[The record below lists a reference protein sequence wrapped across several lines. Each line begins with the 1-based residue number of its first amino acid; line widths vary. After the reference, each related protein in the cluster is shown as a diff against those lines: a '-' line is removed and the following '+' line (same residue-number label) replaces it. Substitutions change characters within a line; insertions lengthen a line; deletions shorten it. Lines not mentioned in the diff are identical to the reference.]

1 MEEYSKERFESIKK
15 GVKMD
20 KKSILIYSDKSEQ
33 VDLLTDE
40 QAGRLFKSLLSYAL
54 NGTPLQTEDKLIRLV
69 YISIR
74 NDIDRNAEKYEKR
87 CQANRNNGRKG
98 GRPKKTNGLF
108 EKPNKTDGFQKK
120 PNKTLKDNDNDNDND
135 IIFKDNNKEIQK
147 KDELSLS
154 HSSENEEYSK
164 FVDWYKEN
172 APYCSKH
179 IKVCTEKEFMKLLSS
194 YSKKLIADTVLNIE
208 NRTDLRKKYSS
219 LYRTLINW
227 LKKENDGK

>member
-1 MEEYSKERFESIKK
+1 M
-15 GVKMD
+15 G
-20 KKSILIYSDKSEQ
+20 KKSILIFADKSEQ

-40 QAGRLFKSLLSYAL
+40 QAGRLFKSLLSYAID
-54 NGTPLQTEDKLIRLV
+54 GITLQTEDKLVKMV

-74 NDIDRNAEKYEKR
+74 NDIDRNTEKYERR
-87 CQANRNNGRKG
+87 CQVNRNNGQKG
-98 GRPKKTNGLF
+98 GRPKKPNGLQ
-108 EKPNKTDGFQKK
+108 EKPNESDGLQGK
-120 PNKTLKDNDNDNDND
+120 PNKTLKDKDKDND
-135 IIFKDNNKEIQK
+135 IIFKDNKKEIQK

-172 APYCSKH
+172 APYCSKN
-179 IKVCTEKEFMKLLSS
+179 ITVCTEKEFMKLLSS

-227 LKKENDGK
+227 LKKENNGKQ